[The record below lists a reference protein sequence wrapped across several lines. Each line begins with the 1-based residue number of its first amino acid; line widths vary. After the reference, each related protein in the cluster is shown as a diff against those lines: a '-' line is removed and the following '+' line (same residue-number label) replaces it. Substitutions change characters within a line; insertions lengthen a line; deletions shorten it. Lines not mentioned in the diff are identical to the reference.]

1 MALSAGWSALQH
13 CFSSPCCMYTVWSF
27 YLSLHTF
34 IKQDLKRWE
43 MHKLRLYNTE
53 KWNIFECL
61 EHHHSAAVLLTSST
75 QPNFML
81 LTLPTQQTRHLYLQR
96 VIWVKWKDLW
106 LHPSSSI
113 ENKAF
118 RSILIYHCIFWNTTT
133 IAPIPCGAGEQLCVL
148 MMLIIQLK
156 LSGFSVLFLYH
167 IQNWGSTYTSTRYF
181 HVKNSLGKLQDK
193 NTCSKI
199 I

>member
-13 CFSSPCCMYTVWSF
+13 CFSSPCCMYMQWSLRSL

-34 IKQDLKRWE
+34 IKQDLKRRG
-43 MHKLRLYNTE
+43 MHRLRLYNTE
-53 KWNIFECL
+53 KWNTFGCL

-96 VIWVKWKDLW
+96 VIWVKWKDLR

-118 RSILIYHCIFWNTTT
+118 RSILICHCIFWNTTT
-133 IAPIPCGAGEQLCVL
+133 IAPILCGAGEQLCVL
-148 MMLIIQLK
+148 SK
-156 LSGFSVLFLYH
+156 SDR
-167 IQNWGSTYTSTRYF
+167 W
-181 HVKNSLGKLQDK
+181 
-193 NTCSKI
+193 CS
-199 I
+199 